1 MDDEDILVESGSIL
15 SWEECVQEGN
25 WTGGPSS
32 FNNTKTSFAL
42 YLPAPVPSTLP
53 LASVCAAIVT
63 NKDATLSP
71 TNLPTVFN
79 SVVTLRSTTIYKMEA
94 AFLQHAKTLARE
106 QHSPISASEA
116 TVSAAAGATSSKVA
130 ILNSRATHHLWS
142 YYKASSHTTASTTST
157 SRSSTTARFT
167 LLAKEPS
174 PLKWRA
180 RI

>member
-1 MDDEDILVESGSIL
+1 MESGSIL

-79 SVVTLRSTTIYKMEA
+79 SFVTLCSTTIYKMEA
-94 AFLQHAKTLARE
+94 ALLQHAKTLARE

-142 YYKASSHTTASTTST
+142 YYKAFISYHRVYSQYCT
-157 SRSSTTARFT
+157 SRSPTTARFSF
-167 LLAKEPS
+167 LENEPS
-174 PLKWRA
+174 PLKWGA